1 MSTATYKNAINDV
14 VGQIKVIHKK
24 AESIKKSLGE
34 CLAYWDV
41 IDNAI
46 PQVKAQAAEIAATYN
61 KDKEEV
67 YGCIMQTLKAQT
79 QSR

>member
-1 MSTATYKNAINDV
+1 MTYKEAISNV
-14 VGQIKVIHKK
+14 VSYIRATHAK
-24 AESIKKSLGE
+24 AQKIKKELGE

-41 IDNAI
+41 IDNAV
-46 PQVKAQAAEIAATYN
+46 PETKAKAAEIAAAYN

-79 QSR
+79 SR

>member
-1 MSTATYKNAINDV
+1 MSTATYENALNGV
-14 VGQIKVIHKK
+14 VDQIKSIHEE
-24 AESIKKSLGE
+24 AESIKKRLGE

-67 YGCIMQTLKAQT
+67 YGCIMQTLKAQI
-79 QSR
+79 